1 MKITAAGILAA
12 LALAATPA
20 MVQSKPVR
28 PKPMMPVPKPVPAV
42 TPEAQAAALRDDAL
56 QSNVAYQ
63 WTSDMTT
70 RFGARPAG
78 SAKERAAGE
87 WAAAELKKMGF
98 DTAVVEDFPYHAWV
112 RGENDK
118 IEITGP
124 FPQKLLG
131 VALGGSTAGNVEAEA
146 AIFDSWQAFLDSS
159 TDVTG
164 KIVVILQPM
173 ARSTAGEGYA
183 VTSGA
188 IRWAGPPAAQK
199 RGAVGFV
206 MRSLSTDNHRFPH
219 AGATNWSDGK
229 GIPAMA
235 ISSPD
240 AAQLGRIAALQRKG
254 EAGPVKIHMVSGA
267 VFPPLGTSLNV
278 VAEIKGSEH
287 SEQVVVIGGH
297 LDSWDLG
304 TGAIDDAAGH
314 AIAIAA
320 AKSILDHGLRP
331 KRTIRVVLW
340 GSEEMSQP
348 EGFGS
353 GGFNY
358 AKAHAA
364 DAPNM
369 IAAMEADFGAD
380 KVITASLPATA
391 DTTYAK
397 TMAKLLTPLGI
408 AIKTE
413 PATEGDSDTD
423 VLYALGVPCLTLN
436 QDGYEYF
443 DIHHT
448 PDDVLDR
455 VKPENLNQV
464 VAAWS
469 ATLWII
475 AGGDIAFTRPEIKP
489 AGK

>member
-1 MKITAAGILAA
+1 MKAIAAGLLAA
-12 LALAATPA
+12 LALAAAPA
-20 MVQSKPVR
+20 LAKPKPV
-28 PKPMMPVPKPVPAV
+28 MPVPKPLPVL
-42 TPEAQAAALRDDAL
+42 TPEAQAGVLRDDAL
-56 QSNVAYQ
+56 QSNAAYQ
-63 WTSDMTT
+63 WVSDITT

-87 WAAAELKKMGF
+87 WAAARLKAMGF
-98 DTAVVEDFPYHAWV
+98 DTAVVESFPYHAWV
-112 RGENDK
+112 RGANDS

-124 FPQKLLG
+124 FPQKLAG
-131 VALGGSTAGNVEAEA
+131 VALGGSTAGEVEAEA
-146 AIFDSWQAFLDSS
+146 VIFDSWQAFVDS
-159 TDVTG
+159 TADVTG

-173 ARSTAGEGYA
+173 ARSTAGEGYGA
-183 VTSGA
+183 TSGP
-188 IRWAGPPAAQK
+188 IRWAGPMAAQK

-206 MRSLSTDNHRFPH
+206 MRSLSTDDHRFPH

-240 AAQLGRIAALQRKG
+240 AEQLGRISAMQRKG
-254 EAGPVKIHMVSGA
+254 EAGPVKIHMTSGA
-267 VFPPLGTSLNV
+267 VFPPVGTSVNV

-287 SEQVVVIGGH
+287 PEQVVVIGGH

-358 AKAHAA
+358 ARAHAA
-364 DAPNM
+364 EAPNM
-369 IAAMEADFGAD
+369 VAAMEADFGAD
-380 KVITASLPATA
+380 KVITATLPATA
-391 DTTYAK
+391 DAAYGK
-397 TMAKLLTPLGI
+397 TMNRLLTPLGI
-408 AIKTE
+408 AIKRE
-413 PATEGDSDTD
+413 PSTEGDSDTD
-423 VLYALGVPCLTLN
+423 VLYNLGVPCLTLN
-436 QDGYEYF
+436 QDGYDYF
-443 DIHHT
+443 NTHHT

-455 VKPENLNQV
+455 IHPENLNQV

-469 ATLWII
+469 ATLWMI
-475 AGGDIAFTRPEIKP
+475 AGSDVTFTRPEP
-489 AGK
+489 AKAEK

>member
-1 MKITAAGILAA
+1 MKAIAVALAA
-12 LALAATPA
+12 LSLAATPA
-20 MVQSKPVR
+20 LAAKPKPV
-28 PKPMMPVPKPVPAV
+28 MPVPKPVP
-42 TPEAQAAALRDDAL
+42 TLSPEAQAAVLRDDAL
-56 QSNVAYQ
+56 QSNVAYK
-63 WTSDMTT
+63 WVSDITT

-78 SAKERAAGE
+78 SPKERAAGE

-98 DTAVVEDFPYHAWV
+98 DTATVESFPYHPWV
-112 RGENDK
+112 RGANDS

-131 VALGGSTAGNVEAEA
+131 VALGGSTAGDVEAEA
-146 AIFDSWQAFLDSS
+146 AIFDSWEAFVDST

-173 ARSTAGEGYA
+173 ARSTAGEGYGA
-183 VTSGA
+183 TSGT
-188 IRWAGPPAAQK
+188 IRWGGPPVAQK

-206 MRSLSTDNHRFPH
+206 LRSLSTDEHRFPH

-240 AAQLGRIAALQRKG
+240 AEQLGRIAALQRKG
-254 EAGPVKIHMVSGA
+254 EAGPIRLHMVSGA
-267 VFPPLGTSLNV
+267 VFPPVGTSVNV

-287 SEQVVVIGGH
+287 PEQVVVIGGH

-353 GGFNY
+353 GGTNY
-358 AKAHAA
+358 AKTHAA
-364 DAPNM
+364 EAPNM
-369 IAAMEADFGAD
+369 VAAMEADFGAD
-380 KVITASLPATA
+380 KVITATLPATA
-391 DTTYAK
+391 DETYGK
-397 TMAKLLTPLGI
+397 TMNRLLTPLGI
-408 AIKTE
+408 AIKRE
-413 PATEGDSDTD
+413 PSKGGDSDTD
-423 VLYALGVPCLTLN
+423 VLYDLGVPCLTLN
-436 QDGYEYF
+436 QDGYDYF
-443 DIHHT
+443 NTHHT

-455 VKPENLNQV
+455 IKPENISQV

-469 ATLWII
+469 ATLWMI
-475 AGGDIAFTRPEIKP
+475 AGSEVTFTRPEVKP
-489 AGK
+489 AEK